1 MKPLKSKFFLTKLHI
16 DWLSSGRTGFIFCHP
31 IFINFL
37 MILEN
42 GWLMKWCTS
51 FKVDA
56 GTISTL
62 SAVWGSEKSHHF
74 VAVDPLRWNRKSS
87 EKRLAWA
94 WACGRPTV
102 EKSGCRTISEQQL
115 WRLRHCD
122 YAVQIREVATNIFF
136 NWIISVPEDIKTV
149 RDYLLLS
156 RSQKSLKDQNL
167 TDLLSWTTFK
177 IKISFNNSSD
187 FWLEHWN

>member
-62 SAVWGSEKSHHF
+62 LAVWGSEKFHHF
-74 VAVDPLRWNRKSS
+74 VAVDPLQWSRKSS
-87 EKRLAWA
+87 EKRLAWSWA

-102 EKSGCRTISEQQL
+102 EKSGCLTTSEQQL
-115 WRLRHCD
+115 WRLRHCVRTYRLRRAD
-122 YAVQIREVATNIFF
+122 PGSGNEHFLQLDRIR
-136 NWIISVPEDIKTV
+136 
-149 RDYLLLS
+149 
-156 RSQKSLKDQNL
+156 
-167 TDLLSWTTFK
+167 SWR
-177 IKISFNNSSD
+177 
-187 FWLEHWN
+187 H